1 MELKVSVSE
10 AIALI
15 KEVENVPAKI
25 LEYIGMNIQKE
36 VGTFLTCLM
45 GQELTH
51 HVGREKYERK
61 EGATDYRNGSY
72 TRTFC
77 IKGVGDVHV
86 DVPRDRDGDFQSQ
99 VLRGGPGS
107 LDTPKWFLSDKPLL
121 FILPFLFPAEYSS
134 KPHQVSSRQVLF
146 P

>member
-36 VGTFLTCLM
+36 VGTFLTNLM
-45 GQELTH
+45 DQELTH
-51 HVGREKYERK
+51 HVRRERYERK
-61 EGATDYRNGSY
+61 EDTNDYRNGAY

-77 IKGVGDVHV
+77 IKGIGDVEV
-86 DVPRDRDGDFQSQ
+86 RVPRDRNGDF
-99 VLRGGPGS
+99 
-107 LDTPKWFLSDKPLL
+107 
-121 FILPFLFPAEYSS
+121 
-134 KPHQVSSRQVLF
+134 
-146 P
+146 